1 MTDRPPYSADPPAAS
16 DSNDEPT
23 TAAPI
28 TDPALRTPAPG
39 SRVLPS
45 RLARTVARPSP
56 PPADPPDAASAQ
68 TRVDEFRD
76 TFARLRAELAQV
88 IVGQSDVVEEILI
101 ALFAGGHV
109 LIEGVPGT
117 GKTLLVRTLAQ
128 TLSLSFNRIQFT
140 IDLMPADITGTRMLL
155 EQDGHRELVFAKG
168 PIFAHVLLADEI
180 NRATPKTQSALLE
193 AMAERQVTV
202 AGTTYKLPPP
212 FFVLAT
218 LNPIEMEGTY
228 PLPEAQLD
236 RFLFKVFLP
245 YPSAEEMQR
254 ILGSTTGSEVPQA
267 SPVFQPRKAAA
278 RVEELKALVREVL
291 VAPPL
296 QEYAAALVRATI
308 PRASKFAPQGATP
321 LPPDDHIARYVSYG
335 SSPRGGQALLL
346 GAKVRALLAG
356 RVNVSYEDIDR
367 VAVPALNHR
376 LVLNFAARADDVDPR
391 TLILRLLDAA
401 KRLHR

>member
-1 MTDRPPYSADPPAAS
+1 MSSST
-16 DSNDEPT
+16 
-23 TAAPI
+23 
-28 TDPALRTPAPG
+28 
-39 SRVLPS
+39 
-45 RLARTVARPSP
+45 
-56 PPADPPDAASAQ
+56 
-68 TRVDEFRD
+68 
-76 TFARLRAELAQV
+76 LRAELGKV

-128 TLSLSFNRIQFT
+128 ALNLSFNRIQFT
-140 IDLMPADITGTRMLL
+140 IDLMPADITGTRMLF

-202 AGTTYKLPPP
+202 AGTTHKLAAP

-245 YPSAEEMQR
+245 YPSATEMQR
-254 ILGSTTGSEVPQA
+254 ILGSTTGRDVPQA
-267 SPVFQPRKAAA
+267 SAGLPEPQGRQPRRGAEGAGARGARRTAARGVRRDAGPRDHPAHLEVRAQRPDGCCRPTSTSPATSPTARARAAA
-278 RVEELKALVREVL
+278 RHCCS
-291 VAPPL
+291 AP
-296 QEYAAALVRATI
+296 RC
-308 PRASKFAPQGATP
+308 AP
-321 LPPDDHIARYVSYG
+321 
-335 SSPRGGQALLL
+335 SSP
-346 GAKVRALLAG
+346 
-356 RVNVSYEDIDR
+356 
-367 VAVPALNHR
+367 
-376 LVLNFAARADDVDPR
+376 
-391 TLILRLLDAA
+391 DASTSA
-401 KRLHR
+401 TTTSTASPCRR